1 MLDSGVLVQLRQ
13 YEAVSYIGGAE
24 RTQLMETDKT
34 KANDENFF
42 PPFDRTYVKFW
53 RKNLQIQNWSAS
65 TYYLDI
71 DCMM

>member
-42 PPFDRTYVKFW
+42 PPLTARMSNFEEKTCKYKTGL
-53 RKNLQIQNWSAS
+53 LQHI
-65 TYYLDI
+65 T
-71 DCMM
+71 